1 MLHLI
6 KPNNYN
12 LYRKDLDN
20 MYRLRHRVF
29 CTKLNW
35 DVNGH
40 DGMEKD
46 QYDEKNAYYLS
57 QPINSI
63 INSNFIR
70 APIPIISE
78 H

>member
-6 KPNNYN
+6 KPNTYN

-35 DVNGH
+35 DVNSH

-46 QYDEKNAYYLS
+46 QYDEKNAYYTQCASFCTNNLKEPQS
-57 QPINSI
+57 SV
-63 INSNFIR
+63 
-70 APIPIISE
+70 
-78 H
+78 